1 MSKALT
7 EVKGDIKIDELN
19 QGTLKGGMTDTGQWK
34 LEQDITAYLQ
44 NAKHDRDAWEH
55 IKDTK
60 EGKSKTM
67 RKMCTI
73 PDIIGIEIREKHG
86 LDIYAQD
93 FGHHHQNGIKLRAI
107 LQTHYPELLIAT

>member
-1 MSKALT
+1 MSK
-7 EVKGDIKIDELN
+7 EIQEIKGDIKIDDLN
-19 QGTLKGGMTDTGQWK
+19 QGSIRGGMKDTGEWR
-34 LEQDITAYLQ
+34 LEQDITHFLR
-44 NAKHDRDAWEH
+44 NAKADRDAWDH

-60 EGKSKTM
+60 EAKNRSM

-73 PDIIGIEIREKHG
+73 PDIVGIEIKEKHG

-107 LQTHYPELLIAT
+107 LQAHYPELLIAT